1 MSVFASVTSVEF
13 HRWHHSAIIR
23 HSNSNYVNN
32 LIIWDALFG
41 TRCLPKETQNIDQFG
56 RGKHNAVFP
65 QSWWRQLFIPFQWQA
80 MNAASDPTVTVS
92 NNEDSPV
99 SPQKQWFKGKILQRL
114 AVAGAL
120 IYGFLSLIGSNII
133 PPIYTVRSD
142 VTISATPERSWK
154 ISTQALKRGD
164 CGLLLAP
171 LR

>member
-1 MSVFASVTSVEF
+1 MVQIISHLKFLMLTL
-13 HRWHHSAIIR
+13 HHVLESQKKLLFQVYTVIKA
-23 HSNSNYVNN
+23 VN
-32 LIIWDALFG
+32 LKGKTLLVISFLF
-41 TRCLPKETQNIDQFG
+41 CILNVMPWKSYNME
-56 RGKHNAVFP
+56 
-65 QSWWRQLFIPFQWQA
+65 
-80 MNAASDPTVTVS
+80 
-92 NNEDSPV
+92 
-99 SPQKQWFKGKILQRL
+99 FKGKILQRL